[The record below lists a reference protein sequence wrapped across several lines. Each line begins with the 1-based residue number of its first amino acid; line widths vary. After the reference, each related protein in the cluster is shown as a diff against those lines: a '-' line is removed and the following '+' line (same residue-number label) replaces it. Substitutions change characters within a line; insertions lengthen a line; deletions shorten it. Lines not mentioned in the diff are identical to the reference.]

1 MSNPI
6 NRVAVCSAFG
16 LAGDHCTADVF
27 KRLVSAG
34 LIPAPLDAGYDSFD
48 LSAVQ
53 ALLGGAA
60 ATASYARKVV
70 TEHRGGSKAVV

>member
-6 NRVAVCSAFG
+6 NRLAVCSAFG
-16 LAGDHCTADVF
+16 LAGDHCTTDVF
-27 KRLVSAG
+27 KRLVAAG
-34 LIPAPLDAGYDSFD
+34 LLPAPLDASYDAFD

-60 ATASYARKVV
+60 STVSLARKVV